1 MLMKDS
7 LAEIARAFTEGV
19 VFCHTDGQILHINAI
34 GKRILAAHPTLLN
47 NSNLS
52 VISHLPELGF
62 DKSIGRHIRSGQ
74 ITPLPKYIFDDR
86 YKHCHF
92 EGMRFSTSDNN
103 QPFILLIKFWDQS
116 IRQNRFAAM
125 NMSRL
130 ENQQN
135 QQRYSQAIKQNERNM
150 RLALTS
156 TAESIWWLDV
166 NANTIESDLVWQRAL
181 GSDGKACPV
190 SVDSFLARV
199 HPEDVPVLQRAIN
212 RLINHDMVLDQQYR
226 IFDHDNNQCWFYIRG
241 QATHRDDKG
250 KALTVYGL
258 HSDITATKLIEQRLS
273 DTDTNLNV
281 LLASMPDGVFIAS
294 DEKFVFAN
302 QAMLSIL
309 GYAQETFT
317 NLPFSKIVEPEI
329 LPTWQKRYRA
339 RVAGKTDI
347 PSRYE
352 ARLIKSNGDQIWVAL
367 IATRI
372 DYQGKSSVMGIIHDI
387 TQQKATENLIWHQA
401 NYDALTALANRQYF
415 ETLLHQNIISAQRQ
429 DTTFA
434 LVLIDLDNFKD
445 INDTQGH
452 SCGDQ
457 ILLQMAQRLNSMVD
471 DKGLVARFGGDEF
484 VILIYDASHL
494 PAINEIL
501 YDLLAAINKPI
512 SVSGSQFSLT
522 ASMGISLHPTDTR
535 SPSVL
540 LRNAD
545 QAMYVAKQAG
555 RDRFAFFTPAMD
567 IAAQNKSAL
576 IHDLRAAID
585 ANQWL
590 LMYQP
595 IIDLQQHQVSKAEA
609 LIRWQHPTRGMV
621 APDNFIP
628 LAEETGLILQIG
640 QWVLAEAIKTAK
652 ILRKNISP
660 DFQVTIN
667 QSSKQFQQHDDR
679 IQELTDIIEQH
690 HIDADMIAIEITES
704 TMFDGGKTAMQKLE
718 KLRDMGV
725 EVALDDFGTGYSSL
739 SYLKKLD
746 IDFLKIDKS
755 FVWQL
760 EKDNDDHVL
769 IEAMILM
776 AHKLGLKVVA
786 EGIETREQLNILLQA
801 GCDFGQGYLF
811 SKPLPLDDIQVYIRE
826 FVWPLPYDLSRDQ
839 SIFKKVD

>member
-1 MLMKDS
+1 MTSDS
-7 LAEIARAFTEGV
+7 LEKIARAFTEGV
-19 VFCHTDGQILHINAI
+19 AFCDIDGQILHINAI
-34 GKRILAAHPTLLN
+34 GKRILSTYLSI
-47 NSNLS
+47 NSCTNLS
-52 VISHLPELGF
+52 VVSLQPELTF
-62 DKSIGRHIRSGQ
+62 SETIGRHIRSSQ
-74 ITPLPKYIFDDR
+74 MIPLPKFIFDIRLKD
-86 YKHCHF
+86 CHF
-92 EGMRFSTSDNN
+92 EGMRISSSDDN
-103 QPFILLIKFWDQS
+103 QPFILLIKFWDQT
-116 IRQNRFAAM
+116 IRHNRFAAM
-125 NMSRL
+125 TISRL
-130 ENQQN
+130 KSQQN
-135 QQRYSQAIKQNERNM
+135 LQRYLEAIKQNERNM

-166 NANTIESDLVWQRAL
+166 NANIMENDLIWQRVF
-181 GSDGKACPV
+181 GSDGKARPV
-190 SVDSFLARV
+190 SIECFLSRV
-199 HPEDVPVLQRAIN
+199 HPEDAPVLQRAIN
-212 RLINHDMVLDQQYR
+212 RLINHDMVLDLQYR

-241 QATHRDDKG
+241 QAINRDDSG

-258 HSDITATKLIEQRLS
+258 HSDITSTKLIEQRLS
-273 DTDTNLNV
+273 DTDTSLNT

-309 GYAQETFT
+309 GYALENFT

-329 LPTWQKRYRA
+329 LSTWQKRYRA
-339 RVAGKTDI
+339 RVAGKTNV

-352 ARLIKSNGDQIWVAL
+352 ARLIKSNGDKIWVAL

-429 DTTFA
+429 GNTFA

-445 INDTQGH
+445 INDTRGH
-452 SCGDQ
+452 SSGDQ
-457 ILLQMAQRLNSMVD
+457 ILLQMAQRLSQMVG

-501 YDLLAAINKPI
+501 YGLLATINKPASI
-512 SVSGSQFSLT
+512 SGSQFSLT
-522 ASMGISLHPTDTR
+522 ASMGISLFPTDTR

-545 QAMYVAKQAG
+545 QAMYVAKKAG
-555 RDRFAFFTPAMD
+555 RDRFAFFTQAMD

-576 IHDLRAAID
+576 IHDLKAAIETT
-585 ANQWL
+585 QWL

-595 IIDLQQHQVSKAEA
+595 IVDLQQHQVSKAEA

-621 APDNFIP
+621 APDDFIP

-640 QWVLAEAIKTAK
+640 QWVIGEAIKTAK
-652 ILRKNISP
+652 MLRQNISP
-660 DFQVTIN
+660 DFQVSIN

-679 IQELTDIIEQH
+679 IHELTDIIEQH
-690 HIDADMIAIEITES
+690 HIDADMIAIEITEG
-704 TMFDGGKTAMQKLE
+704 TLFDAGKTAMQKLV

-769 IEAMILM
+769 IETIILM

-786 EGIETREQLNILLQA
+786 EGIETREQLTILVRA

-811 SKPLPLDDIQVYIRE
+811 SKPLPPDDLQVYIRE
-826 FVWPLPYDLSRDQ
+826 FIWPLPYDLSRDRYN
-839 SIFKKVD
+839 FKKVD